1 MISSTPEENSPRNT
15 DHRDL
20 AFLGREFLTW
30 LWFKSE
36 ERNGAI
42 ALPNSGDVH
51 ILFLRRIVLES
62 GRGEYSE
69 TVVCSGLHADLSE
82 GREALRTGKK
92 VKEAR
97 IRMGI
102 GNDEWE
108 FTFKADGFHFQ
119 SMKMPSGFESVDD
132 EVEQESNILDRVGSM
147 DLVVTT
153 MERLFLSFVELR
165 RSDAWLSLEVPR
177 IKKWIAR

>member
-1 MISSTPEENSPRNT
+1 MNSHGT
-15 DHRDL
+15 ADMDHRDL

-36 ERNGAI
+36 ERNGAV
-42 ALPNSGDVH
+42 ALPNSGDVQ
-51 ILFLRRIVLES
+51 IGFLRRIVLES
-62 GRGEYSE
+62 GRGEYCE

-92 VKEAR
+92 VREAR
-97 IRMGI
+97 IRMGV

-108 FTFKADGFHFQ
+108 FTFKADGFLFQ
-119 SMKMPSGFESVDD
+119 SMKMPTGFESADD
-132 EVEQESNILDRVGSM
+132 EAEQEGRLLDRVGSM
-147 DLVVTT
+147 DRVGTV

-165 RSDAWLSLEVPR
+165 CSGAWSSLEAPR
-177 IKKWIAR
+177 MEKWIAR